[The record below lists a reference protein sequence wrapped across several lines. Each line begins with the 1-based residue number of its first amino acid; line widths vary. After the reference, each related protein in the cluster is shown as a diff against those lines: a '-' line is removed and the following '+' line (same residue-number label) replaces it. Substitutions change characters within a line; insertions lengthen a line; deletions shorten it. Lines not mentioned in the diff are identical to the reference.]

1 VAYIKDKIPLITLII
16 VTRNER
22 DFLKKSLQSLLI
34 QSYPKELT
42 EIIIVDGMST
52 DGTREALLE
61 NRDNIGSNGT
71 NIKIFDNPKL
81 ILAYGWNIGIK
92 NAAGD
97 IVCRIDAHSELY
109 PDYIEIGV
117 NELLKRKADRV
128 ACVGG
133 ILENV
138 GKGRI
143 GSAIADLF
151 SSRFGVGNS
160 TFRVGLKE
168 PKYTDTAVFGL
179 YWKWIFGEVGYFNES
194 LVRNQDIDLH
204 DRILKAGYKLLT
216 HPGMKA
222 TYHVRNSFSGLIK
235 KAFEDGYW
243 VVASGKSYM
252 RHRVPLYFVLYLI
265 FFFVPLLLGQNRGLF
280 GIKFLISI
288 PLIAYVLL
296 CILFSLKD
304 GKKVDRFLLLF
315 LFPLFHVSYGL
326 GSLTASLERIFHKKS
341 CTNQ

>member
-1 VAYIKDKIPLITLII
+1 MAYIKDKIPLITLII

-71 NIKIFDNPKL
+71 NIKMLDNPNL
-81 ILAYGWNIGIK
+81 ILASGWNIAIK
-92 NAAGD
+92 NASGD

-117 NELLKRKADRV
+117 NELLKRKTDRV
-128 ACVGG
+128 ACIGG

-138 GKGRI
+138 GKGKV

-160 TFRVGLKE
+160 PFRIGLTE

-179 YWKWIFGEVGYFNES
+179 YWKSIFEEIGYFNES
-194 LVRNQDIDLH
+194 LARNQDIDLH
-204 DRILKAGYKLLT
+204 DRILKKGYKLLT

-235 KAFEDGYW
+235 KAFKDGFW
-243 VVASGKSYM
+243 VVASGRAYM
-252 RHRVPLYFVLYLI
+252 RHKIPLYFVLYLI
-265 FFFVPLLLGQNRGLF
+265 LIFAILLIGQNNRFLA
-280 GIKFLISI
+280 IKVLIST
-288 PLIAYVLL
+288 PLIAYIAL
-296 CILFSLKD
+296 CIFFSFKD
-304 GKKVDRFLLLF
+304 GKKVGKVLLLF
-315 LFPLFHVSYGL
+315 LFPLFHISYGL
-326 GSLTASLERIFHKKS
+326 GSLTAIVERIFHKKS
-341 CTNQ
+341 